1 MEYSEYFNLFV
12 RIEKVELAESSAVL
26 LILGPEL
33 LWILSDLII
42 IPSGVVM
49 LKLRVKIECSVILR

>member
-1 MEYSEYFNLFV
+1 MKGLISRVMEYSEYFNLFV

-33 LWILSDLII
+33 L
-42 IPSGVVM
+42 
-49 LKLRVKIECSVILR
+49 